1 MISKLGALLER
12 IDPGRTLDEAAR
24 GVDIALNSFSVPAE
38 PLVRWEDF
46 QRCVLRFFRHAEQK
60 ILGIDTALSGNDEFH
75 WGRCLGL
82 LMKAFGRNGEKAA
95 FELTRTGVEG
105 GLNHV
110 LREMA
115 RAMSEGYGET
125 WVETQVWNYWNS
137 LSIAERLSAPD
148 EYLRQFGHLLPTE
161 LTEGSAGRIR
171 ANFPRFLMEHPGL
184 IRRLREVA
192 RHG

>member
-1 MISKLGALLER
+1 MITKLEALLEC
-12 IDPGRTLDEAAR
+12 IDPGRTLDEAGR
-24 GVDIALNSFSVPAE
+24 GMDIALNSFSVPAA

-60 ILGIDTALSGNDEFH
+60 ILGVGTPFGGSDEFH

-105 GLNHV
+105 GINRV

-115 RAMSEGYGET
+115 RAMSEDYGKN
-125 WVETQVWNYWNS
+125 WVETQIWNYWNS
-137 LSIAERLSAPD
+137 LSMAEKLAAPD
-148 EYLRQFGHLLPTE
+148 DYLRQFGHVIPSE
-161 LTEGSAGRIR
+161 MAECSAGRIR
-171 ANFPRFLMEHPGL
+171 ANFPKFLIEHPGL
-184 IRRLREVA
+184 VRRLRDVA
-192 RHG
+192 RRG